1 MKPSHLSMS
10 PILPLALAATF
21 GAVYAAPA
29 EAARGFDVRD
39 LQKLDR
45 VSSPTLSLLSAGAS
59 CAIAAWAAPISDSAD
74 VPTKNLASQCLCE
87 ACIP

>member
-1 MKPSHLSMS
+1 MADTVTSTLHVELV
-10 PILPLALAATF
+10 AADRTVWS
-21 GAVYAAPA
+21 G
-29 EAARGFDVRD
+29 EAAMVIARTHDGDIGVLRGHA
-39 LQKLDR
+39 
-45 VSSPTLSLLSAGAS
+45 PTLSLLSAGAS